1 MININQ
7 HNYEAFFLLY
17 VDGELSATDKLAV
30 DQFVQA
36 NPDLATELAM
46 LMDMRLPDESILF
59 GDKDSLFRKESAEVN
74 LQNYEEQF
82 LLYVDNE
89 LAPIEKEKVETFVL
103 QHPSLQENFTQLK
116 HTKLPLESMVFA
128 NKESLYRKE
137 EKEKPVFY
145 MRWQR
150 VAIAAVLTGIAVL
163 LWTVIPQNNT
173 DQSLLAKNDRR
184 LQPTDTKKQSD
195 KPNALPTDINKTETD
210 QIPNT
215 QIASINNNNAINS
228 KRVEIIQQPVSGNS
242 LPVANNPEEAIAS
255 APVKA
260 IDNVKADLIAA
271 VSNNGS
277 ETGNA
282 PTQRVSG
289 ENATLDNTEL
299 VRTKSG
305 PSDESISENI
315 QPAAYRELD
324 TESADQKKSLLLG
337 SLEIN
342 KDKLRGFF
350 RKAGSIF
357 RSKSKADDDKME
369 TLPASTRSLK

>member
-36 NPDLATELAM
+36 NPDLASELAM
-46 LMDMRLPDESILF
+46 LMDMRLPEESILF

-195 KPNALPTDINKTETD
+195 KPNALPTDINKTEAD

-215 QIASINNNNAINS
+215 QIASINNPNAISS
-228 KRVEIIQQPVSGNS
+228 KRVELLQQPVSGNT
-242 LPVANNPEEAIAS
+242 LPANNETNDAIAS
-255 APVKA
+255 APVKTTDIA
-260 IDNVKADLIAA
+260 KADLIAS
-271 VSNNGS
+271 VVNNGS
-277 ETGNA
+277 ETA
-282 PTQRVSG
+282 STQRVSG
-289 ENATLDNTEL
+289 DNATLENTEL
-299 VRTKSG
+299 VRTNSG
-305 PSDESISENI
+305 PSDESVLDNI

-357 RSKSKADDDKME
+357 RSKSKADDDKTE
-369 TLPASTRSLK
+369 IRPASTRSLK

>member
-17 VDGELSATDKLAV
+17 VDGELSATDKLVV
-30 DQFVQA
+30 DQFVEA

-46 LMDMRLPDESILF
+46 LMDMRLPEEDILF
-59 GDKDSLFRKESAEVN
+59 GDKDSLFRNESAEVN

-89 LAPIEKEKVETFVL
+89 LAATEKEKVETFVL

-116 HTKLPLESMVFA
+116 QTKLPLESLVFA
-128 NKESLYRKE
+128 YKESLYRKE

-150 VAIAAVLTGIAVL
+150 VAIAAVLTGVAVL

-173 DQSLLAKNDRR
+173 DQFSLAKNEGR
-184 LQPTDTKKQSD
+184 LQPTETNKPSD
-195 KPNALPTDINKTETD
+195 KPNALPADINKTEVD

-215 QIASINNNNAINS
+215 QIASVNNNNAINS

-260 IDNVKADLIAA
+260 TDNVKADLIAA

-282 PTQRVSG
+282 ATQRVSG
-289 ENATLDNTEL
+289 ENATLENTEF

-305 PSDESISENI
+305 PSDESILENI